1 MLTLAM
7 KIIEYFMQRLL
18 EGSITMSASKAASM
32 RAVTLEEAPTLPVI
46 DVLPEQ
52 AISRDATAAVPQ
64 ERIGSR
70 PVQFNLSEDA
80 YSKLVQLK
88 QSLGVASKTE
98 VVRLG
103 LAVLAWV
110 VEELTE
116 SHKIVVQR
124 GPNNVVELA
133 FPYLKIKKKS

>member
-1 MLTLAM
+1 MGLGYYTDLAANESFRGFGLNM
-7 KIIEYFMQRLL
+7 RNLL
-18 EGSITMSASKAASM
+18 AVAGKVTPDVASA
-32 RAVTLEEAPTLPVI
+32 VI
-46 DVLPEQ
+46 
-52 AISRDATAAVPQ
+52 
-64 ERIGSR
+64 
-70 PVQFNLSEDA
+70 
-80 YSKLVQLK
+80 KLVQLK

>member
-1 MLTLAM
+1 
-7 KIIEYFMQRLL
+7 
-18 EGSITMSASKAASM
+18 MSASKAASM
-32 RAVTLEEAPTLPVI
+32 SAVALEEAPTLPVI

-52 AISRDATAAVPQ
+52 AVSRDATATVPQ
-64 ERIGSR
+64 ERMGSR

-80 YSKLVQLK
+80 YSKLAQLK

-103 LAVLAWV
+103 LAVLGWV
-110 VEELTE
+110 VEELSE
-116 SHKIVVQR
+116 NHKIVVQR

>member
-1 MLTLAM
+1 
-7 KIIEYFMQRLL
+7 
-18 EGSITMSASKAASM
+18 MSAGKAASM
-32 RAVTLEEAPTLPVI
+32 SAVAFAEAPTLPVI

-52 AISRDATAAVPQ
+52 AASGHATAAAPQ

-80 YSKLVQLK
+80 YSKLGQLK
-88 QSLGVASKTE
+88 QSLGVSSKTE

-110 VEELTE
+110 VEELSE